1 MMLIMKLKSITINK
15 NNHILVAEPVTS
27 NIEIQSLFQLHEVHL
42 FNETGIG
49 WLKT

>member
-1 MMLIMKLKSITINK
+1 MMLIMKLKSITIN
-15 NNHILVAEPVTS
+15 NILVAEPVTS